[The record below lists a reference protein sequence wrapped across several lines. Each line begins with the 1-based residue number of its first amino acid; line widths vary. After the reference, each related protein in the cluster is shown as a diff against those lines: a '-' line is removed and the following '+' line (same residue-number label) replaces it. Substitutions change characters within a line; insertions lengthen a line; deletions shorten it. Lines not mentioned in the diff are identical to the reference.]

1 MGGVMSFSE
10 DEELEEIRRRKLLEM
25 QRRLEEAKKLEEQRA
40 AEEARRQE
48 ILRRILTPEARA
60 RLSNLRLVKPELVEA
75 LEAQLIQ
82 LASAGAVR
90 VPIDDETLRHIL
102 ERATEKREIRLRGIS
117 FT

>member
-1 MGGVMSFSE
+1 MSASGE
-10 DEELEEIRRRKLLEM
+10 EELEEIKRRKLLEY
-25 QRRLEEAKKLEEQRA
+25 QRRLEEARRQEALRE
-40 AEEARRQE
+40 AEEARKQE

-82 LASAGAVR
+82 LAASGSVR
-90 VPIDDETLRHIL
+90 IPLDDEALRQIL
-102 ERATEKREIRLRGIS
+102 ERLTAKQDIKLKVS